1 MEKTTKQK
9 ANELI
14 ERFYSCMSFKDV
26 KLTSCDENPDLIVKM
41 EKLSAKQCA
50 IIAVDEILFN
60 IDATILY
67 HKESIALSFNKEY
80 WLEVRSELNDL

>member
-1 MEKTTKQK
+1 MSNYEYK

-14 ERFYSCMSFKDV
+14 ESFYLCMPFKDV
-26 KLTSCDENPDLIVKM
+26 KLTSCSEKPELIVEM

-50 IIAVDEILFN
+50 IITVDEILTN

-67 HKESIALSFNKEY
+67 HKESIALPFNKEY
-80 WLEVRSELNDL
+80 WLGVRSALNGI